1 MNYKT
6 KLKKIKAVLL
16 DVDGVLTDGSVTLM
30 PDGSMS
36 RSMNTRDGFAMQ
48 LAVKKGI
55 IVGII
60 TGGKDPMVT
69 KRLNGLGITD
79 VYLNSTDK
87 KDDFEDF
94 LYKYDLKEEEIIYM
108 GDDIPDLAVLELV
121 GLPCCPNDA
130 APEVRKSCE
139 YISSINGGK
148 GCVRDVIEQMLKVQ
162 GKWID
167 FDKTKS
173 I

>member
-6 KLKKIKAVLL
+6 KLKQIKAVLL
-16 DVDGVLTDGSVTLM
+16 DVDGVLTDGTVTLM

-55 IVGII
+55 IIGII

-69 KRLNGLGITD
+69 KRLNNLGITD
-79 VYLNSTDK
+79 VYLNSSDK
-87 KDDFEDF
+87 KDDFENF
-94 LYKYDLKEEEIIYM
+94 LYKYDLKKDEIIYM
-108 GDDIPDLAVLELV
+108 GDDIPDLAVFNLV
-121 GLPCCPNDA
+121 GLACCPNDA

-139 YISSINGGK
+139 YISPINGGK
-148 GCVRDVIEQMLKVQ
+148 GCVRDIIEQMLKVQ
-162 GKWID
+162 GKWIE
-167 FDKTKS
+167 FDKIKS